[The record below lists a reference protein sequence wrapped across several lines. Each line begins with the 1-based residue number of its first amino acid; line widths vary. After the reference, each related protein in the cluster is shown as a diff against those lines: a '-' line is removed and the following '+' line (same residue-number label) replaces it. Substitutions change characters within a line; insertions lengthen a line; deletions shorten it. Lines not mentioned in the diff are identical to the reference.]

1 MYGPMLRR
9 RRQSRRR
16 ARELARLLVAL
27 DTAAADARPWQ
38 QRRLLRASV
47 AAPR

>member
-1 MYGPMLRR
+1 MYALMLRR
-9 RRQSRRR
+9 RRQNRR

-27 DTAAADARPWQ
+27 DSAAADSRPWQ
-38 QRRLLRASV
+38 PVRLLRASV